1 MNDINEIVDKT
12 FKKTNIA
19 MDATLLTAIMSCP
32 RYTDLRFNNNLIQIG
47 GKSNSLEVGSLVHI
61 FLENYYGSIIKG
73 LDKAKAYGYAMAS
86 AELYIRGC
94 SHCTNFV
101 PILCDLCGGMGY
113 TTQDIMIDGTEHDTI
128 DTPCNKCIEGK
139 GYIQTKPKCG
149 HKVNEYEGMKNTPK
163 EVDKTDPKEKSKIGW
178 QWALDTCDQYIK
190 FYAND
195 FWIPLFVE
203 EVKGKVLYEDEDIRI
218 LWKAKIDLAVD
229 TNNGIYPVDHKTM
242 KQNRDQLTLNNQ
254 FTGQCH
260 IMGTRSTIINKIGF
274 QASLKPEE
282 KFKRELISYSV
293 PRLLEWQREIL
304 PYYAKLLIMYNENG
318 YFPPN
323 YDHCEG
329 KYGKCNFY
337 KVCEADPL
345 MREELLKQQFIV
357 GPEWNPTNETI
368 EE

>member
-1 MNDINEIVDKT
+1 MSELGQENVQELIEQSVDKT
-12 FKKTNIA
+12 YRKTNIA
-19 MDATLLTAIMSCP
+19 IDATLLTAIMSCP

-73 LDKAKAYGYAMAS
+73 LDKSKAYGYAMSS

-94 SHCTNFV
+94 PYCTNFISTDELIK
-101 PILCDLCGGMGY
+101 PLC
-113 TTQDIMIDGTEHDTI
+113 
-128 DTPCNKCIEGK
+128 N
-139 GYIQTKPKCG
+139 

-163 EVDKTDPKEKSKIGW
+163 EIDKTDKSQKSKIGW

-218 LWKAKIDLAVD
+218 LWKAKLDLGVD

-260 IMGTRSTIINKIGF
+260 IMGTRSVIVNKIGF
-274 QASLKPEE
+274 QSTLEPKE
-282 KFKRELISYSV
+282 KFLREMVSYSV

-304 PYYAKLLIMYNENG
+304 PYYAKLLIMYSENG
-318 YFPPN
+318 YFPPQ

-329 KYGKCNFY
+329 KYGKCNFH

-345 MREELLKQQFIV
+345 MREELLKQQFV
-357 GPEWNPTNETI
+357 ASEPWNPTNETI
-368 EE
+368 EDN

>member
-1 MNDINEIVDKT
+1 MIELNQEIIDQAVDKT
-12 FKKTNIA
+12 YKKINIA

-73 LDKAKAYGYAMAS
+73 FDKSKATGFAFSS

-94 SHCTNFV
+94 KFCSNFK
-101 PILCDLCGGMGY
+101 PY
-113 TTQDIMIDGTEHDTI
+113 TEDG
-128 DTPCNKCIEGK
+128 IEVN
-139 GYIQTKPKCG
+139 KPKCG
-149 HKVNEYEGMKNTPK
+149 HSVNQYEGMKNTPK
-163 EVDKTDPKEKSKIGW
+163 DIDKSNPEHKGKVSW
-178 QWALDTCDQYIK
+178 QFALDTCDQYLK
-190 FYAND
+190 FYASD

-203 EVKGKVLYEDEDIRI
+203 EVKGKILYEDEDIRI
-218 LWKAKIDLAVD
+218 LWKAKLDLGVD

-242 KQNRDQLTLNNQ
+242 KQNRSQLTLNNQ

-260 IMGTRSTIINKIGF
+260 IMGTRSVVINKIGF
-274 QASLKPEE
+274 QSTLEPKE
-282 KFKRELISYSV
+282 KFIREMVSYSV

-304 PYYAKLLIMYNENG
+304 PYYAKLLIMYSENG

-337 KVCEADPL
+337 KVCESDPL
-345 MREELLKQQFIV
+345 MREELLKQNFIV
-357 GPEWNPTNETI
+357 GPEWNPNNETI
-368 EE
+368 EDN